1 MNIAIDESQKAPM
14 PVYDYPPIDLL
25 TQGKHA
31 SVAGAEAE
39 LRESSACLLD
49 TLDSFN
55 IEAQIIGIV
64 RGPSVTRFE
73 LTIPRGIKI
82 SPHHRPVGRHCTVAR
97 RGKRAYRAI
106 PDKVAVGIEVPNKTV
121 NTVFIRE
128 CIGSPASRMRK
139 AACPLPLARTSPASR
154 SSVTL
159 PRCRTC

>member
-1 MNIAIDESQKAPM
+1 MDLVENKQPEEESAHVSEPEPEHEAAPAPASKSKKTENISETEQEAMNIAIDESQKAPM

-82 SPHHRPVGRHCTVAR
+82 SRHHRPVGRHCAVAR
-97 RGKRAYRAI
+97 RGERAYRAY
-106 PDKVAVGIEVPNKTV
+106 PG
-121 NTVFIRE
+121 
-128 CIGSPASRMRK
+128 
-139 AACPLPLARTSPASR
+139 
-154 SSVTL
+154 
-159 PRCRTC
+159 